1 MAADRAPR
9 LALLPRGLE
18 FVAGNPAYQCWQ
30 PRCIHSE
37 HEAKSGDH
45 GIPGKIHVWA
55 VFVARLM
62 IAVRGEI
69 LGLFVTPFRRMARI
83 LDSFIDRKRRHAN
96 ARQAEMIRTVI
107 MPRLRPR

>member
-30 PRCIHSE
+30 PRCLHSE

-69 LGLFVTPFRRMARI
+69 LGLFVSRATNTAQTWI
-83 LDSFIDRKRRHAN
+83 LPG
-96 ARQAEMIRTVI
+96 
-107 MPRLRPR
+107 MPWSPDLASCSE